1 MIRRAVWFIGGAIAG
16 VTGMSW
22 ARRKLTILADQ
33 ITPANVGHLI
43 ASAVRRT
50 ARQVRRAVHAAVI
63 AYRGPTVVDV
73 RVPPG
78 SVSTVKNAS
87 HRHNS
92 PRRRSTHR

>member
-1 MIRRAVWFIGGAIAG
+1 MIRRAVWFVGGAIAG

-22 ARRKLTILADQ
+22 ARRKMMLLADQ
-33 ITPANVGHLI
+33 ITPANFGHLI

-50 ARQVRRAVHAAVI
+50 ARQVRRAVHAAVV
-63 AYRGPTVVDV
+63 AYRGPAVVV
-73 RVPPG
+73 APVPTD
-78 SVSTVKNAS
+78 SVTTVKNAS